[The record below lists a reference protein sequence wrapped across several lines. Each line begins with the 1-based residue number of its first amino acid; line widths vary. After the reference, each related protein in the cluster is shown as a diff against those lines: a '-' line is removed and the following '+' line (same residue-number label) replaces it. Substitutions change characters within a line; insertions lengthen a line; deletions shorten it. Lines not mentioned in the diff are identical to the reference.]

1 MSIAVDAFLADGVS
15 AVGGKLYALGA
26 GWNRIVVPSL
36 PARHDRIGVGL
47 LVHLDGDSARQHRF
61 AIRVETPGGSPLTL
75 GASPTGPISAIEGS
89 FGAGDGEDVTMPFA
103 MQLDGLPLETAGRYA
118 LVVAI
123 DGDDVKTLPV
133 PVVLPASSG
142 TPQTR
147 PPPTRTPGGPLALP
161 RPPPG
166 E

>member
-1 MSIAVDAFLADGVS
+1 MSVAVDAFLADGVT

-47 LVHLDGDSARQHRF
+47 LVHLDGASARQHRF
-61 AIRVETPGGSPLTL
+61 AIRVETPDGSPLTL

-89 FGAGDGEDVTMPFA
+89 FGAGEGDDVTMPFA

-118 LVVAI
+118 VVVTI
-123 DGDDVKTLPV
+123 DGDDVKTLAFHV
-133 PVVLPASSG
+133 ALQSESTEMPAGGAPAPPSTG
-142 TPQTR
+142 TA
-147 PPPTRTPGGPLALP
+147 GYL
-161 RPPPG
+161 
-166 E
+166 